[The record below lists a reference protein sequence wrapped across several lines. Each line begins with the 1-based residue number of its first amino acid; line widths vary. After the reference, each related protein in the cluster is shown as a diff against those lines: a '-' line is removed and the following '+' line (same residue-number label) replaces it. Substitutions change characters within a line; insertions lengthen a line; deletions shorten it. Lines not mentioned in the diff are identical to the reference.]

1 MLHIDYMNMLG
12 GAGIIGLSLFLF
24 IYWRIWFFAKKIK
37 KTGVNSLAKNEIFAM
52 ICALLGVQAFM
63 SFGGT
68 MQGLDLRGTI
78 LLLLGAFLALGLQE
92 LKKEDIVYES

>member
-1 MLHIDYMNMLG
+1 
-12 GAGIIGLSLFLF
+12 
-24 IYWRIWFFAKKIK
+24 
-37 KTGVNSLAKNEIFAM
+37 M
-52 ICALLGVQAFM
+52 ICALLGVQTFM